1 MINSITFTIKD
12 VCLALGGV
20 NRSRVHAWTKFAPFS
35 LMGTSERSAR
45 RFSTTDLLTLAV
57 IQTLDDTFGLRNS
70 ILSIF
75 SPSISQYLI
84 EPRAIT
90 SVELVFL
97 RLRDGLVLPQTL
109 SDEPG
114 YLLDIARERE
124 RINIFLGIAPPQ
136 RQLPLMKSIG
146 ASRK

>member
-20 NRSRVHAWTKFAPFS
+20 NRSRVHAWTKLAPFS
-35 LMGTSERSAR
+35 LMRTSERSAR
-45 RFSTTDLLTLAV
+45 RFSTTDLLTLAAV
-57 IQTLDDTFGLRNS
+57 QTLDDTFGLRNS

-97 RLRDGLVLPQTL
+97 RLRDGLVLSPTL

-124 RINIFLGIAPPQ
+124 RINIFLGIASPQ